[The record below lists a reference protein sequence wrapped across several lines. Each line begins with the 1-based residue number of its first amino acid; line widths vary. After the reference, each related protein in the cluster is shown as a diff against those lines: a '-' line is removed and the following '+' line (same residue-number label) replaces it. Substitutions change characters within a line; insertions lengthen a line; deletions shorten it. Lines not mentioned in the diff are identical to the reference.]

1 MWGEVSESKR
11 EKGRLGSR
19 EEGENRERQSPTLR
33 WTETLHTWRDWER
46 QREREKLK
54 RQREKQ
60 LRGAERGKKKEGA
73 WKRVSQKRQK
83 QAGREMTA
91 QGGLRQPSHTPRP
104 ALPTCYLTCQ
114 EII

>member
-46 QREREKLK
+46 FRNV
-54 RQREKQ
+54 
-60 LRGAERGKKKEGA
+60 A
-73 WKRVSQKRQK
+73 RVCV
-83 QAGREMTA
+83 
-91 QGGLRQPSHTPRP
+91 GGLTTAHHLHDHL
-104 ALPTCYLTCQ
+104 A
-114 EII
+114 